1 MMSSV
6 NKSFNQ
12 ADGLRSLMKRQECK
26 ENVKAQQSKI
36 RLAIVTGQY
45 QEVDP
50 LMNLLEQAQLELES
64 TYFQ

>member
-1 MMSSV
+1 MSSV

-12 ADGLRSLMKRQECK
+12 ADGLRSLMKRHECK
-26 ENVKAQQSKI
+26 ENVKTHQSMI

-45 QEVDP
+45 HEVDP
-50 LMNLLEQAQLELES
+50 LMDLLEQAQLELES